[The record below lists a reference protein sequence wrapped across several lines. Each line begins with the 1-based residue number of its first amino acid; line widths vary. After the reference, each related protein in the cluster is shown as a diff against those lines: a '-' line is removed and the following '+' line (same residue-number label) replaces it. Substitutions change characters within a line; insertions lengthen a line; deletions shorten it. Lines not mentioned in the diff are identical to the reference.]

1 MQVAP
6 SQPSGGNFTSGES
19 ILYVPLFSDA
29 GNIGVIEIHGL
40 QSENLTLLKN
50 FERSTE
56 MLQSMMNNKDF
67 SFQKFV
73 KLYRLP
79 HARTGG
85 VVSELDT
92 KNYNVA
98 HYRYVV
104 GVISDIATEINGV
117 PFFGGPR
124 CMC

>member
-1 MQVAP
+1 M
-6 SQPSGGNFTSGES
+6 
-19 ILYVPLFSDA
+19 YVPLYSDA

-40 QSENLTLLKN
+40 RFDSLTLLKN
-50 FERSTE
+50 FERPIE
-56 MLQSMMNNKDF
+56 MLQSMMNNKDY
-67 SFQKFV
+67 SFQKHL

-79 HARTGG
+79 NARTGG

-98 HYRYVV
+98 NYHYVV
-104 GVISDIATEINGV
+104 GVITEIATEINGV

-124 CMC
+124 YIISAVLLLPCAGIMWSGRMDL